1 MNLQPATSRMRDRA
15 QGSYSSDQ
23 GFIPVS
29 AIRMM
34 IVDDKAS
41 MRSLTRRSLEHLGL
55 VQIFEASSASEAI
68 AIARLRRVH
77 IVISESKLPETSGLD
92 LLKAV
97 RADPILSRIGF
108 ILLVNSDDAVARE
121 AASLG
126 VSGLIAKPF
135 TMFDLKNRVD
145 ALFSL
150 LSRDPLQWGA

>member
-1 MNLQPATSRMRDRA
+1 MNLHPATSRMRDRA

-41 MRSLTRRSLEHLGL
+41 MRSLTRRSLEDLGL
-55 VQIFEASSASEAI
+55 VQIFEASNASEAL
-68 AIARLRRVH
+68 ALARLRRVH
-77 IVISESKLPETSGLD
+77 IVISESNLPETSGLD
-92 LLKAV
+92 LLRTV
-97 RADPILSRIGF
+97 RADAILSRIGF

-145 ALFSL
+145 SLFSQ

>member
-1 MNLQPATSRMRDRA
+1 MRERA
-15 QGSYSSDQ
+15 QGSYNSGQ

-41 MRSLTRRSLEHLGL
+41 MRSLTRRSLEDLGL
-55 VQIFEASSASEAI
+55 IQIFEASSASEAL
-68 AIARLRRVH
+68 ALARLRRVH
-77 IVISESKLPETSGLD
+77 IVISESNLPETSGLD
-92 LLKAV
+92 LLRAV
-97 RADPILSRIGF
+97 RADATLSRIGF

-135 TMFDLKNRVD
+135 TVFDLKNRVD
-145 ALFSL
+145 SLFGM

>member
-1 MNLQPATSRMRDRA
+1 
-15 QGSYSSDQ
+15 
-23 GFIPVS
+23 
-29 AIRMM
+29 MM

-145 ALFSL
+145 ALFSQ